1 MSWAEFIMV
10 FGIAVGLSMDAL
22 AVSITQGACLE
33 ITSLRYPYIIGITF
47 GIFQAIMPIAGW
59 IAGSTFSSHIQ
70 HLDHWIAC
78 ILLSIIGLNM
88 MVAGLLDYVRKKR
101 ARAIGMACADSCG
114 TELRFH
120 DLLMMGIATS
130 IDALAVGVT
139 FGMLGIN
146 IWLSVL
152 IIGVTTF
159 ILSTLGVLLGKR
171 AGPLLGDK
179 MEMIGGIVLIA
190 LGIKILLE
198 HLIKGI

>member
-1 MSWAEFIMV
+1 
-10 FGIAVGLSMDAL
+10 
-22 AVSITQGACLE
+22 
-33 ITSLRYPYIIGITF
+33 
-47 GIFQAIMPIAGW
+47 
-59 IAGSTFSSHIQ
+59 
-70 HLDHWIAC
+70 
-78 ILLSIIGLNM
+78 
-88 MVAGLLDYVRKKR
+88 
-101 ARAIGMACADSCG
+101 
-114 TELRFH
+114 
-120 DLLMMGIATS
+120 
-130 IDALAVGVT
+130 
-139 FGMLGIN
+139 MLGIN